1 MRNHRFH
8 LQYFSFYDLDS
19 MARHLERMAAK
30 GWMLEKM
37 TTFGWHYRRMEPK
50 RLRFAVT
57 YQDTFSV
64 FDPEDSNGQMEYQ
77 DLCRQSGWE
86 VAASNGPLQAFYT
99 EDEDAPPIETDPQ
112 LFLETVERLARK
124 TRFASIVVVLMAL
137 FNFWVLI
144 GSILHNPI
152 HLLASPSSLAS
163 GLCWTLVALYG
174 ITDLLT
180 YVRWHRRAK
189 AAAAVG
195 QFAKA
200 RSHAWLLRTILWA
213 VALALLYILMASRLP
228 GYGLL
233 LAVAL
238 VLLSLIFIVPATVQ
252 SLLKRRGVSANVN
265 KRCTIVSNVATS
277 LLVTVLLTAVIFLMV
292 GNPAFHLQEE
302 DIEPPLTMADVTG
315 SNDERYVE
323 RVHLDRSIFVQHF
336 TCTVE
341 APFDRDANLPEIS
354 YEIVDVWFPPFYSLC
369 KNALIDPG
377 YGGGYVPRDPLPG
390 VSAVYKSAEG
400 YNSYI
405 LCWDGR
411 LVQLHADFPLTE
423 PQLETAAAILAP

>member
-1 MRNHRFH
+1 MRKHHFH
-8 LQYFSFYDLDS
+8 LQYFSFYDLDG
-19 MARHLERMAAK
+19 MARHLEWMAAK

-57 YQDTFSV
+57 YQDTFTV
-64 FDPEDSNGQMEYQ
+64 FDPVDSDGQLEYQ

-112 LFLETVERLARK
+112 LFLETVERLAKK
-124 TRFASIVVVLMAL
+124 TLVPDIVLLVLSVLETWMMA
-137 FNFWVLI
+137 
-144 GSILHNPI
+144 GTILTAPI
-152 HLLASPSSLAS
+152 RLLASPF
-163 GLCWTLVALYG
+163 TLVSGICWLSILVDTAISLVSYG
-174 ITDLLT
+174 
-180 YVRWHRRAK
+180 RWHWKAK

-195 QFAKA
+195 EFVPVK
-200 RSHAWLLRTILWA
+200 SHRRFRVTLAL
-213 VALALLYILMASRLP
+213 VAIGLLYIVIASRLP
-228 GYGLL
+228 GYAVLL
-233 LAVAL
+233 LACLSGLLPMLILPDLAL
-238 VLLSLIFIVPATVQ
+238 KIMKRKGLPAQAAKKWTRIVGFGSAVLAVVVQ
-252 SLLKRRGVSANVN
+252 
-265 KRCTIVSNVATS
+265 CM
-277 LLVTVLLTAVIFLMV
+277 LVFSIV

-302 DIEPPLTMADVTG
+302 DIEPPLTMVDVTG
-315 SNDERYVE
+315 SDDERYVE
-323 RVHLDRSIFVQHF
+323 RVHLDRSVFVQHF

-341 APFDRDANLPEIS
+341 APFDRNANLPEIS

-377 YGGGYVPRDPLPG
+377 YGDGYVPRDPLPG

-405 LCWDGR
+405 FCWDDR
-411 LVQLHADFPLTE
+411 LVLLDADFPLTE